1 MNGTS
6 PIPNALRLEESDFKY
21 FAEIEQCF
29 QSARGTPTLV
39 SPLDWALIE
48 SWKEAGVPVEA
59 VRAGVARAFEKFKK
73 RRRAFRKINSLAYC
87 AQEVLHAAGEFQGA
101 RASAKPAAGARRDGS
116 PFDPPVVKAYMASN
130 LKAVEEAERAARTRN
145 QDVLAGELAEVAQ
158 TLREVEAGI
167 APQALVDFQDVETR
181 LTALEEKL
189 TASFTRAV
197 PADALDE
204 IQREIERGLA
214 SARRRMTIPQIES
227 LSRQFMKRRL
237 FEYYRVPRL
246 SLFYM

>member
-1 MNGTS
+1 M
-6 PIPNALRLEESDFKY
+6 
-21 FAEIEQCF
+21 
-29 QSARGTPTLV
+29 
-39 SPLDWALIE
+39 
-48 SWKEAGVPVEA
+48 
-59 VRAGVARAFEKFKK
+59 
-73 RRRAFRKINSLAYC
+73 
-87 AQEVLHAAGEFQGA
+87 
-101 RASAKPAAGARRDGS
+101 
-116 PFDPPVVKAYMASN
+116 
-130 LKAVEEAERAARTRN
+130 
-145 QDVLAGELAEVAQ
+145 
-158 TLREVEAGI
+158 EAGI

-227 LSRQFMKRRL
+227 LSRQFMKLRL